1 MRGAFTTQI
10 AALAGEV
17 ANPSEQMVALAC
29 MCSSP
34 IIVDARK
41 RSKHERPDLN
51 NSDVRLVQR
60 QQCNLASVAQPCV
73 SMDSFVPP
81 PVRQFS
87 TAGLTVATPAVD
99 MAAGVRWEQLMHAF
113 QCRDPA
119 CEQETCAEATQ
130 ASATIRLRPAP
141 HPNLPPPTLAN
152 PTQALRRIAA
162 HAQHCPTS
170 QQAECKLCRL
180 WQALLSRTYER
191 VNPAPP
197 LSYMSSY
204 EQPPPQQ
211 AAKVAF
217 IAAAPAAAAA
227 TAAIATA
234 SAAHQATST
243 HHHASAMIDNAAY
256 VRSQLGLDEGMTL
269 PQQDSDLHM
278 NQSINRSVHLSIS
291 FTLEYLLT

>member
-17 ANPSEQMVALAC
+17 ANPSEQVGGGGTLPTQMVALAC

-41 RSKHERPDLN
+41 RTKHERPDLN

-60 QQCNLASVAQPCV
+60 QQRNLASVAQPCM

-81 PVRQFS
+81 PLHQFS

-130 ASATIRLRPAP
+130 ASATIRL
-141 HPNLPPPTLAN
+141 
-152 PTQALRRIAA
+152 
-162 HAQHCPTS
+162 
-170 QQAECKLCRL
+170 
-180 WQALLSRTYER
+180 Y
-191 VNPAPP
+191 
-197 LSYMSSY
+197 
-204 EQPPPQQ
+204 
-211 AAKVAF
+211 
-217 IAAAPAAAAA
+217 
-227 TAAIATA
+227 
-234 SAAHQATST
+234 
-243 HHHASAMIDNAAY
+243 HHHHTLTYPRQPCSQPYTGAQAYRSARTALPNEPAGRVQVMQAVAGAALQDVRKSQPSPASF
-256 VRSQLGLDEGMTL
+256 
-269 PQQDSDLHM
+269 
-278 NQSINRSVHLSIS
+278 VH
-291 FTLEYLLT
+291 ELL